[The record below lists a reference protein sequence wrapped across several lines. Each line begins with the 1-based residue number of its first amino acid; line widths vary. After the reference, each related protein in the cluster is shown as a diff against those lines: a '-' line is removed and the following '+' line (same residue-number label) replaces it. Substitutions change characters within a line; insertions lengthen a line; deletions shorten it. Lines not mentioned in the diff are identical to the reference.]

1 MNIEREKLINILSND
16 PLYKNSFI
24 KISFVELSS
33 YEYTILTLF
42 QKNINSYQDNIMLY
56 FLWL

>member
-1 MNIEREKLINILSND
+1 MNIEREKLINILYND

-42 QKNINSYQDNIMLY
+42 
-56 FLWL
+56 